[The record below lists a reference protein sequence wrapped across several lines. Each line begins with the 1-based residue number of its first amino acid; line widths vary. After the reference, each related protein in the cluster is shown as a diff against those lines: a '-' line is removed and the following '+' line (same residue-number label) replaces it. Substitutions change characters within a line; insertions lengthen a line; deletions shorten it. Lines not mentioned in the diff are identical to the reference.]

1 MNKEIRSITYMK
13 RLTTYCIG
21 MALAGLFFVQACQDE
36 PLETFDL
43 ESNNP
48 SSVASRQNAGGSRK
62 DGERL
67 VMPLTVQLSAAASKA
82 FQVEIQLNPDTVEQ
96 LLAGG
101 QLENTVPVPADQ
113 LTVPTTVSIPFG
125 ADSGMFEVA
134 INLGFLERNYG
145 KQVAFAYRLINP
157 GKGNT
162 LESGSS
168 GAVITLHTEAVL
180 QPDEIRYLSITNG
193 GGQVLEARNRQN
205 YQVQSGGLNVP
216 LGISLA
222 GVPGRA
228 FTVEAKI
235 NPDTIASL
243 VAAGLLPDNT
253 IPLDITQVTMDTVR
267 RIGSNI
273 SSVPLDL
280 FVQWSV
286 VEQHMDNLLAV
297 AVTLTNPSTH
307 VLDEQRKSTIVL
319 IHPQHVLEV
328 DVTNDATY
336 SVSRDNGAGPEGGEG
351 SLKLVDNDIDSKFL
365 VGDYRADLWAQ
376 LVYNTP
382 TKLGA
387 YTLTSANDA
396 PDRDPTDWQLLG
408 SNDGENW
415 VLLDTRTGEVFT
427 ERFQTKRYE
436 FDTETLYTH
445 YRIEFGINNGSNL
458 WQLAEWRMIRVP

>member
-1 MNKEIRSITYMK
+1 MV
-13 RLTTYCIG
+13 L
-21 MALAGLFFVQACQDE
+21 LAILACQACQDNA
-36 PLETFDL
+36 LETFNL

-48 SSVASRQNAGGSRK
+48 STVSPEARNSAPRK

-67 VMPLTVQLSAAASKA
+67 VIPLSVRLSAVASKA
-82 FQVEIQLNPDTVEQ
+82 FQVEIQLNPDTVTQ
-96 LLAGG
+96 LVEGG
-101 QLENTVPVPADQ
+101 QLEDVVPIPVEQ

-125 ADSGMFEVA
+125 ADSGVFEIA

-145 KQVAFAYRLINP
+145 KEVAFAYRLVNP

-162 LESGSS
+162 LESGNT
-168 GAVITLHTEAVL
+168 GAVITLNTEDVL

-228 FTVEAKI
+228 FTVEAEV

-243 VAAGLLPDNT
+243 IEAGILPQNT

-267 RIGSNI
+267 SIGSNI
-273 SSVPLDL
+273 SSAPLDL

-286 VEQHMDNLLAV
+286 IEQHMDRLLAV

-307 VLDEQRKSTIVL
+307 VLDKQKKSVIVL

-336 SVSRDNGAGPEGGEG
+336 RVNRDNGGGAEGGEG
-351 SLKLVDNDIDSKFL
+351 SLKLVDNNTDSKFL

-376 LVYNTP
+376 LVYATP

-396 PDRDPTDWQLLG
+396 PDRDPKDWELMG

-415 VLLDTRTGEVFT
+415 VVLDSRTGEIFT
-427 ERFQTKRYE
+427 QRFQTKRYE
-436 FDTETLYTH
+436 FNTEELYTH
-445 YRIEFGINNGSNL
+445 YRLVFGVNNGSNL
-458 WQLAEWRMIRVP
+458 WQLAEWRVIRIP

>member
-1 MNKEIRSITYMK
+1 MTYMK
-13 RLTTYCIG
+13 RLITYPLGI
-21 MALAGLFFVQACQDE
+21 ALVALLGFQACQDE
-36 PLETFDL
+36 PLETFAL

-48 SSVASRQNAGGSRK
+48 GTVSSPQSAGAPRK

-67 VMPLTVQLSAAASKA
+67 VIPLTVQLSEAASKA
-82 FQVEIQLNPDTVEQ
+82 FQVEIQLNPDTITQ
-96 LLAGG
+96 LVAGG
-101 QLENTVPVPADQ
+101 QLQDVVPVPVNQ
-113 LTVPTTVSIPFG
+113 LTVPTTVSMPFG
-125 ADSGMFEVA
+125 ADSGVFEVA
-134 INLGFLERNYG
+134 INVGFLERNYG
-145 KQVAFAYRLINP
+145 KEVAFAYRLINP

-162 LESGSS
+162 IESGGG
-168 GAVITLHTEAVL
+168 GAVIIVNTEDVL
-180 QPDEIRYLSITNG
+180 QPNEIRYLSITNG

-243 VAAGLLPDNT
+243 VAAGLLPENT
-253 IPLDITQVTMDTVR
+253 VPLDITQVTMDTVH

-273 SSVPLDL
+273 SSAPLDL

-286 VEQHMDNLLAV
+286 IEQHMDNLLAA

-307 VLDEQRKSTIVL
+307 VLDEQKKSVIVL

-328 DVTNDATY
+328 DVTNDATF
-336 SVSRDNGAGPEGGEG
+336 SVSRDNNDGAEAGEG
-351 SLKLVDNDIDSKFL
+351 SLKLVDNTDQKFL
-365 VGDYRADLWAQ
+365 VSDYRADLWAQ
-376 LVYNTP
+376 LVYATP

-396 PDRDPTDWQLLG
+396 PDRDPKDWQLLG

-415 VLLDTRTGEVFT
+415 EVLDTRTGEIFT
-427 ERFQTKRYE
+427 SRHQLKRYE
-436 FDTETLYTH
+436 FNTETLYTH
-445 YRIEFGINNGSNL
+445 YRIEFGVNNGSNL
-458 WQLAEWRMIRVP
+458 WQLEEWRVIRVP

>member
-1 MNKEIRSITYMK
+1 MK
-13 RLTTYCIG
+13 RLTIYPLAI
-21 MALAGLFFVQACQDE
+21 ALAALLSFQACQDE
-36 PLETFDL
+36 PLETFEL
-43 ESNNP
+43 EANNP
-48 SSVASRQNAGGSRK
+48 SSVSSLEGAGIPRK

-67 VMPLTVQLSAAASKA
+67 VMPVTVQLSAPASKA
-82 FQVEIQLNPDTVEQ
+82 FQVEIQLNPDTVNQ
-96 LLAGG
+96 LVAGG
-101 QLENTVPVPADQ
+101 QLEDVVPVPVNQ

-125 ADSGMFEVA
+125 ADSGQFEVA

-168 GAVITLHTEAVL
+168 GAVIIVNTEDVL
-180 QPDEIRYLSITNG
+180 QPDEIRYLSITHG
-193 GGQVLEARNRQN
+193 GGEIVEARNRQN
-205 YQVQSGGLNVP
+205 YVVQSGGLSVP

-228 FTVEAKI
+228 FIVEAKV

-243 VAAGLLPDNT
+243 VAAGLLPENT
-253 IPLDITQVTMDTVR
+253 IPLDISQVTMDTVR
-267 RIGSNI
+267 QIGSNI
-273 SSVPLDL
+273 SSAPLDL

-286 VEQHMDNLLAV
+286 IEQHIDNLLAV

-307 VLDEQRKSTIVL
+307 VLDKQKKSVIVL

-328 DVTNDATY
+328 DVTNDATF
-336 SVSRDNGAGPEGGEG
+336 SVSRDNGGGAEAGEG
-351 SLKLVDNDIDSKFL
+351 SLKLVDNTSDKFL

-376 LVYNTP
+376 LVYAEP

-396 PDRDPTDWQLLG
+396 PDRDPKDWQLLG

-415 VLLDTRTGEVFT
+415 DVLDSRTGEVFT
-427 ERFQTKRYE
+427 ERHQMKRYE
-436 FDTETLYTH
+436 FNTETLYTH
-445 YRIEFGINNGSNL
+445 YRLEFGVNNGSNL
-458 WQLAEWRMIRVP
+458 WQLEEWRVIRVP

>member
-1 MNKEIRSITYMK
+1 
-13 RLTTYCIG
+13 
-21 MALAGLFFVQACQDE
+21 MALLAILACQACQDNA
-36 PLETFDL
+36 LETFNL

-48 SSVASRQNAGGSRK
+48 STVSPQARNNAPRK

-67 VMPLTVQLSAAASKA
+67 VIPLSVRLSAVASKA
-82 FQVEIQLNPDTVEQ
+82 FQVEIQLNPDTVTQ
-96 LLAGG
+96 LVEGG
-101 QLENTVPVPADQ
+101 QLGDVVPIPVEQ

-125 ADSGMFEVA
+125 ADSGVFEIA

-145 KQVAFAYRLINP
+145 KEVAFAYRLVNP

-162 LESGSS
+162 LESGNT
-168 GAVITLHTEAVL
+168 GAVITLNTEDVL

-228 FTVEAKI
+228 FTVEAEV
-235 NPDTIASL
+235 NPDTIAAL
-243 VAAGLLPDNT
+243 IEAGILPQNT

-267 RIGSNI
+267 SIGSNI
-273 SSVPLDL
+273 SSASLDL

-286 VEQHMDNLLAV
+286 IEQHMDNLLAV
-297 AVTLTNPSTH
+297 AVTLANPSTH
-307 VLDEQRKSTIVL
+307 VLNEQKKSVIVL

-328 DVTNDATY
+328 DVTNDAIY
-336 SVSRDNGAGPEGGEG
+336 SVNRDNGGGAEGGEG
-351 SLKLVDNDIDSKFL
+351 SLKLVDNNTDSKFL

-376 LVYNTP
+376 LVYATP

-396 PDRDPTDWQLLG
+396 PDRDPKDWELMG

-415 VLLDTRTGEVFT
+415 VVLDSRTGEIFT
-427 ERFQTKRYE
+427 QRFQTKRYE
-436 FDTETLYTH
+436 FNTEERYTH
-445 YRIEFGINNGSNL
+445 YRLVFGVNNGSNL
-458 WQLAEWRMIRVP
+458 WQLAEWRVIRVP

>member
-1 MNKEIRSITYMK
+1 
-13 RLTTYCIG
+13 
-21 MALAGLFFVQACQDE
+21 MALLAILACQACQDNA
-36 PLETFDL
+36 LETFNL

-48 SSVASRQNAGGSRK
+48 STVTPQARNSAPRK

-67 VMPLTVQLSAAASKA
+67 VIPLSVRLSAVASKA
-82 FQVEIQLNPDTVEQ
+82 FQVEIQLNPDTVTQ
-96 LLAGG
+96 LVEGG
-101 QLENTVPVPADQ
+101 QLEDVVPIPVEQ

-125 ADSGMFEVA
+125 ADSGVFEIA

-145 KQVAFAYRLINP
+145 KEVAFAYRLVNP
-157 GKGNT
+157 GKGNA
-162 LESGSS
+162 LESGNN
-168 GAVITLHTEAVL
+168 GAVITLNTEDVL

-228 FTVEAKI
+228 FTVEAEV
-235 NPDTIASL
+235 NPDTIAAL
-243 VAAGLLPDNT
+243 IEAGILPQNT

-267 RIGSNI
+267 SIGSNI
-273 SSVPLDL
+273 SSAPLDV

-286 VEQHMDNLLAV
+286 IEQHMDHLLAV

-307 VLDEQRKSTIVL
+307 VLNEQKKSVIVL

-336 SVSRDNGAGPEGGEG
+336 RVNRDNGGGAEGGEG
-351 SLKLVDNDIDSKFL
+351 SLKLVDNNTDSKFL

-376 LVYNTP
+376 LVYATP

-396 PDRDPTDWQLLG
+396 PDRDPKEWELLG

-415 VLLDTRTGEVFT
+415 VMLDSRTGEIFT
-427 ERFQTKRYE
+427 QRFQTKRYE
-436 FDTETLYTH
+436 FNTEELYTH
-445 YRIEFGINNGSNL
+445 YRLVFGVNNGSNL
-458 WQLAEWRMIRVP
+458 WQLAEWRVIRIP